1 MMKKGL
7 SATLALCSMLLM
19 LLSLT
24 LGPSKISLAN
34 TIAILT
40 GQEVGGNQGY
50 IIWQLRLPRIL
61 ASFFSGAIL
70 GCAGTVFQAA
80 LRNPM
85 ADPFILG
92 ISSGASFGVALAL
105 FIGIA
110 PLLGF
115 PLSALI
121 GANLTTLFIV
131 GMSLKRKSS
140 DTTLLLTGVA
150 VNYILSAAM
159 TLLMF
164 LHREQYQRIL
174 YWTLGSFSTSTYAQV
189 IILSIT
195 FLLLFILLRANHQTM
210 DMLLLDEAS
219 AHAGGLAVGKTR
231 LLLLLAGS
239 AASAICVSYFGVIGF
254 IGLMAPHV
262 TRLLVGPK
270 HSRLLLPASLFGGFL
285 LLASDTVARV
295 MLPTGEL
302 PVGIITSLLGVPLFI
317 YLLRKGRYRYG

>member
-1 MMKKGL
+1 
-7 SATLALCSMLLM
+7 
-19 LLSLT
+19 
-24 LGPSKISLAN
+24 
-34 TIAILT
+34 
-40 GQEVGGNQGY
+40 
-50 IIWQLRLPRIL
+50 
-61 ASFFSGAIL
+61 
-70 GCAGTVFQAA
+70 
-80 LRNPM
+80 M

-189 IILSIT
+189 VILTIT

>member
-40 GQEVGGNQGY
+40 VQEVGGNQGY

-164 LHREQYQRIL
+164 LHR
-174 YWTLGSFSTSTYAQV
+174 
-189 IILSIT
+189 
-195 FLLLFILLRANHQTM
+195 
-210 DMLLLDEAS
+210 
-219 AHAGGLAVGKTR
+219 
-231 LLLLLAGS
+231 
-239 AASAICVSYFGVIGF
+239 
-254 IGLMAPHV
+254 
-262 TRLLVGPK
+262 
-270 HSRLLLPASLFGGFL
+270 
-285 LLASDTVARV
+285 
-295 MLPTGEL
+295 
-302 PVGIITSLLGVPLFI
+302 
-317 YLLRKGRYRYG
+317 

>member
-1 MMKKGL
+1 MP
-7 SATLALCSMLLM
+7 A
-19 LLSLT
+19 
-24 LGPSKISLAN
+24 
-34 TIAILT
+34 
-40 GQEVGGNQGY
+40 Q
-50 IIWQLRLPRIL
+50 
-61 ASFFSGAIL
+61 F
-70 GCAGTVFQAA
+70 FQAA

-85 ADPFILG
+85 ADPFVLG

-105 FIGIA
+105 FIGLA

-115 PLSALI
+115 PLSALL
-121 GANLTTLFIV
+121 GATLTTLFIV

-140 DTTLLLTGVA
+140 NTTLLLTGVA

-189 IILSIT
+189 GILIFT
-195 FLLLFILLRANHQTM
+195 FLLLFALLRANHQNM

-231 LLLLLAGS
+231 LMLLLAGS

-254 IGLMAPHV
+254 IGLMAPPCN
-262 TRLLVGPK
+262 TIVGWSK
-270 HSRLLLPASLFGGFL
+270 AQQ
-285 LLASDTVARV
+285 AVA
-295 MLPTGEL
+295 P
-302 PVGIITSLLGVPLFI
+302 IKPLRWI
-317 YLLRKGRYRYG
+317 SPPCQ